1 MPPGQEKS
9 LPVITD
15 VGGNGSEELP
25 LSSGFSGSQIPPGGG
40 ADLSIRWKQCVSAP
54 EMLPGNPSNK
64 KNQQFCSKSR
74 SWILQMENVAIQ
86 VGVRAEY
93 P

>member
-15 VGGNGSEELP
+15 VGSNGSEELP

-40 ADLSIRWKQCVSAP
+40 ADLSIR
-54 EMLPGNPSNK
+54 
-64 KNQQFCSKSR
+64 
-74 SWILQMENVAIQ
+74 
-86 VGVRAEY
+86 
-93 P
+93 